1 MGEAVPLPRPPAGL
15 ANVGVRRARDNR
27 GAARWALA
35 ATQSFGRQ
43 RRPERGCASPLAAS
57 SLPSQLRREAR
68 ASAHWQPHW
77 GPCCSLR
84 SGASSSWERAVPSVI
99 VGGAA
104 ELPRTVPPPM
114 ALAFTAV
121 FITAGGFL
129 MAAVAPAIGVTR
141 VSCGPWPP
149 WQRTKPHVHIRG
161 RLDHTPRGL
170 ATPPLA
176 PPTADVAFG
185 RFCVLTSGKHARSR
199 SGRRLPHAPH
209 ARRRSDCSSVQRWH
223 AHDMFAVCAA
233 AALCSITTRS
243 NSRSQK
249 SDHGGK

>member
-1 MGEAVPLPRPPAGL
+1 MGSSGNAVFWASTQ
-15 ANVGVRRARDNR
+15 ARE
-27 GAARWALA
+27 G
-35 ATQSFGRQ
+35 Q
-43 RRPERGCASPLAAS
+43 R
-57 SLPSQLRREAR
+57 LPSGDLSPANSGERPGQVHTGSDTGGR
-68 ASAHWQPHW
+68 AAH
-77 GPCCSLR
+77 CAC
-84 SGASSSWERAVPSVI
+84 GASSSWERAVPSVI

-129 MAAVAPAIGVTR
+129 MAAAAPAIGVTR

-149 WQRTKPHVHIRG
+149 WQRTKPHVHVRG

>member
-1 MGEAVPLPRPPAGL
+1 MHTGSDTG
-15 ANVGVRRARDNR
+15 GRA
-27 GAARWALA
+27 AH
-35 ATQSFGRQ
+35 
-43 RRPERGCASPLAAS
+43 CA
-57 SLPSQLRREAR
+57 
-68 ASAHWQPHW
+68 
-77 GPCCSLR
+77 C
-84 SGASSSWERAVPSVI
+84 GASSSWERAVPSVI

-149 WQRTKPHVHIRG
+149 WQRTKPHVHVRG

-185 RFCVLTSGKHARSR
+185 RLCVLTSGKHARSR

-209 ARRRSDCSSVQRWH
+209 ARRRSDCSSVQAEQ
-223 AHDMFAVCAA
+223 AHDMFAVFVVVHAVLYQRRA
-233 AALCSITTRS
+233 TRG
-243 NSRSQK
+243 
-249 SDHGGK
+249 HGGQIFRLFQRTTILGMRIYPGHGRLGRYLPARGRLIL